1 MLPTKTAVFALL
13 LALRVSA
20 QLDDETLGL
29 SQHAFPATSNSTIN
43 ESLRPVVDLGYARY
57 EGIYDE
63 STSTNRF
70 LGIRYA
76 APPTGSLRWRPPHP
90 PATETDESEA
100 HKADTLPPM
109 CYGTGFGFAPLD
121 PPPMFNLPFSEDC
134 LFLNV
139 FTTANVG
146 ASQTEPADARE
157 EKPVLVWIHGGGFN
171 VGSIRGYTGQDV
183 FDGQD
188 LVDASNGDFVVVVM
202 QYRLNVFG
210 FLAGEEVKKEG
221 VLNAGLLDQQFALR
235 WIQSHIAKFGGDPN
249 DVTLFGE
256 SAGGASVLQH
266 VIANGGQTDPPL
278 FHKAMIASYSALPQY
293 DYNHPV
299 VENDYNALL
308 RATDCSSFACL
319 RTVDAPTLRAAAYSI
334 CASKFYGSFSF
345 LPVVDGDLI
354 QQRPLEALLA
364 GRVNV
369 DKLLATTNTN
379 EGAYFTNPALAHL
392 PLADLVSG
400 WFPALPAEKVAKA
413 VEIYQPLGTPE
424 EVQRTLIAEAVFV
437 CPSYSISSGFK
448 EFYKATLAVAPAG
461 HGHDVNYYFKS
472 LRGNPVYPHIPPSET
487 FADAFTGIFTSYAR
501 DGRPSVRWGRR
512 NSSILTRVVDIL
524 KAMLLE
530 WRWPAAVDVGA
541 SDASTTSEDEV
552 DWPAWSEARPAEVL
566 FNVTESGEPYIAPM
580 RTDPGLLAR
589 CEFWRGLSEYLGQ

>member
-90 PATETDESEA
+90 PATETDESEVL
-100 HKADTLPPM
+100 KADTLPPM

-121 PPPMFNLPFSEDC
+121 PLPMFNLPFSEDC
-134 LFLNV
+134 LFLN
-139 FTTANVG
+139 
-146 ASQTEPADARE
+146 QTEPADARE

-319 RTVDAPTLRAAAYSI
+319 RTIDAPTLRAAAYSI
-334 CASKFYGSFSF
+334 CTSKFYGSFSF
-345 LPVVDGDLI
+345 LPVIDGELI
-354 QQRPLEALLA
+354 QQRPLKALA
-364 GRVNV
+364 EGRANVNKV
-369 DKLLATTNTN
+369 LATTNTN

-424 EVQRTLIAEAVFV
+424 EVQRTLVAEAVFV

-448 EFYKATLAVAPAG
+448 EFYKAMLAVAPAG

-472 LRGNPVYPHIPPSET
+472 PSPTLSPGSLRASR
-487 FADAFTGIFTSYAR
+487 ATS
-501 DGRPSVRWGRR
+501 GRR
-512 NSSILTRVVDIL
+512 CDGQGRRPASSLALSTPS
-524 KAMLLE
+524 KAK
-530 WRWPAAVDVGA
+530 
-541 SDASTTSEDEV
+541 EV
-552 DWPAWSEARPAEVL
+552 DWPSWSKVHPAEVL
-566 FNVTESGEPYIAPM
+566 FNVTEAGEPYIVPM
-580 RTDPGLLAR
+580 QTDPRLLAR
-589 CEFWRGLSEYLGQ
+589 CEFWRDLSEYLGQ

>member
-1 MLPTKTAVFALL
+1 MPSTKTAVFALL

-29 SQHAFPATSNSTIN
+29 SQHVFPATSNSTIN

-76 APPTGSLRWRPPHP
+76 TPPTGSLRWRPPQP
-90 PATETDESEA
+90 PATEADESEVLR
-100 HKADTLPPM
+100 ADTLPPM

-121 PPPMFNLPFSEDC
+121 PPPMFDLPFSEDC
-134 LFLNV
+134 LFLKS
-139 FTTANVG
+139 T
-146 ASQTEPADARE
+146 SQTDSRPK
-157 EKPVLVWIHGGGFN
+157 KPVLVWIHGGGFN
-171 VGSIRGYTGQDV
+171 VGSIRGYTGQDI

-188 LVDASNGDFVVVVM
+188 LVDASNGDFVVVVI

-210 FLAGEEVKKEG
+210 FLSGEEVKQEG
-221 VLNAGLLDQQFALR
+221 VLNAGLLDQQFALQ
-235 WIQSHIAKFGGDPN
+235 WVQNHIAKFGGDPN

-256 SAGGASVLQH
+256 SAGGASVIQH
-266 VIANGGQTDPPL
+266 IIANGGQTQPPL
-278 FHKAMIASYSALPQY
+278 FHKAMIASHSALPQY
-293 DYNHPV
+293 DYNHPL
-299 VENDYNALL
+299 VENDYAALL
-308 RATDCSSFACL
+308 RATNCSSLACL

-345 LPVVDGDLI
+345 LPVVDGELI
-354 QQRPLEALLA
+354 RQRPLEALA
-364 GRVNV
+364 KGRMNVN
-369 DKLLATTNTN
+369 KLLATTNTN

-392 PLADLVSG
+392 PLVDLVSG
-400 WFPALPAEKVAKA
+400 WFPALPAEQVVRA
-413 VEIYQPLGTPE
+413 VEIYQPLGTQE

-472 LRGNPVYPHIPPSET
+472 PSPTHLRASSRASRGTGAHLYDGDRGTSASLL
-487 FADAFTGIFTSYAR
+487 ADAFT
-501 DGRPSVRWGRR
+501 
-512 NSSILTRVVDIL
+512 
-524 KAMLLE
+524 
-530 WRWPAAVDVGA
+530 
-541 SDASTTSEDEV
+541 TSEDDV
-552 DWPAWSEARPAEVL
+552 DWPAWSKARPAEVL
-566 FNVTESGEPYIAPM
+566 FDVTESGEPYIAPM

>member
-1 MLPTKTAVFALL
+1 MLPTKTAIFALL

-29 SQHAFPATSNSTIN
+29 SQHAFPATSNSTVN

-63 STSTNRF
+63 STNTNRF

-76 APPTGSLRWRPPHP
+76 APPTGSLRWRPPQP
-90 PATETDESEA
+90 PATETDESEIL
-100 HKADTLPPM
+100 KAYTLPPM

-121 PPPMFNLPFSEDC
+121 PPPMFDLPFSEDC
-134 LFLNV
+134 LFLNDD
-139 FTTANVG
+139 
-146 ASQTEPADARE
+146 QTEPADPHPK
-157 EKPVLVWIHGGGFN
+157 KPVLVWIHGGGFN
-171 VGSIRGYTGQDV
+171 VGSIRGYTGQDI

-188 LVDASNGDFVVVVM
+188 LVDASNGDFVVVVI

-210 FLAGEEVKKEG
+210 FLSGEEVKQEG
-221 VLNAGLLDQQFALR
+221 VLNAGLLDQQFALQ
-235 WIQSHIAKFGGDPN
+235 WVQNHIAKFGGDPN

-256 SAGGASVLQH
+256 SAGGASVIQH
-266 VIANGGQTDPPL
+266 IIANGGQSDPPL

-299 VENDYNALL
+299 VENDYAAIL
-308 RATDCSSFACL
+308 RATDCSSLACL

-345 LPVVDGDLI
+345 LPVVDGALI
-354 QQRPLEALLA
+354 QQRPLETLLA

-369 DKLLATTNTN
+369 DKLLATINTN

-400 WFPALPAEKVAKA
+400 WFPALPAEKIAKA

-424 EVQRTLIAEAVFV
+424 MVQRTLIAEAVFV

-472 LRGNPVYPHIPPSET
+472 PSPTHSRASSPDTCATGGHLYDGEGRRPDSSLASST
-487 FADAFTGIFTSYAR
+487 YSRRCFFTGGCLWTSRRRRVAW
-501 DGRPSVRWGRR
+501 PS
-512 NSSILTRVVDIL
+512 
-524 KAMLLE
+524 
-530 WRWPAAVDVGA
+530 
-541 SDASTTSEDEV
+541 
-552 DWPAWSEARPAEVL
+552 WSKDFPAEVL
-566 FNVTESGEPYIAPM
+566 FNVTESGEPYVVPM
-580 RTDPGLLAR
+580 RTDLGPLAR